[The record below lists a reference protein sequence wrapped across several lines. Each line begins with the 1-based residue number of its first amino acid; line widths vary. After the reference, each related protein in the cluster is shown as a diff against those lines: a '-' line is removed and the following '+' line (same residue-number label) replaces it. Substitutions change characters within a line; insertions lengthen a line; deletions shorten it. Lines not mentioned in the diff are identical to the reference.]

1 MPARDSPT
9 SAPRRAVSVASVS
22 ADGRARSS
30 SEYCSTRPGAGSISI
45 VTTSIA
51 AAGGCDSRSSSSS
64 VRRTFASRIAAGS
77 CRQRACSL
85 RSTSRSVR
93 WMAAAPRSARS
104 SAADERIEQ
113 PRQDERQR
121 LEPVD
126 RPLELDPLEKPR
138 HFRVRDAAAADRR
151 HTPAAAAP
159 CRARPAATR
168 DRRPAAPPAPPA
180 VVNPQRRSA
189 ANAFSYPSQIVCTR
203 AGAAAS
209 GRMPCRSATSRRKA
223 SSGTCESAGAGG
235 PVRTVSDGCVSDNNI
250 AAVCVGATATA
261 IGDEA
266 CAAHVRCSSAPI
278 ACASPSR
285 RPRPETSKTA
295 QPRPNCWTRGENARA
310 TADGRSGNC
319 SDRTQAKSGV
329 RPAPANTSR
338 PAVMTGARGAT
349 RR

>member
-1 MPARDSPT
+1 M
-9 SAPRRAVSVASVS
+9 
-22 ADGRARSS
+22 
-30 SEYCSTRPGAGSISI
+30 
-45 VTTSIA
+45 
-51 AAGGCDSRSSSSS
+51 
-64 VRRTFASRIAAGS
+64 RRTFASRIAAGS

-104 SAADERIEQ
+104 SAAASGSSSRARTNDSGSRPSIGHSSSIRSRKRGTSASGIKGCRSTPHANCRSAVPRPPSRDERS
-113 PRQDERQR
+113 PAGS
-121 LEPVD
+121 
-126 RPLELDPLEKPR
+126 
-138 HFRVRDAAAADRR
+138 DASS
-151 HTPAAAAP
+151 
-159 CRARPAATR
+159 
-168 DRRPAAPPAPPA
+168 PA

-189 ANAFSYPSQIVCTR
+189 ANACSYPSQIVCTR
-203 AGAAAS
+203 AGAAVS

-235 PVRTVSDGCVSDNNI
+235 PVRTVSDGCDSDNNI

-266 CAAHVRCSSAPI
+266 WAAHVRCSSAPI

-285 RPRPETSKTA
+285 RPRPETSKMA

-310 TADGRSGNC
+310 TAAGRSGNC
-319 SDRTQAKSGV
+319 SDRTQAKSGG